1 MKISQHSVQEIIK
14 NLQNQL
20 EDQTRNHMEKRS
32 QLVDLYEDSLSL
44 LDEHQKRERNA
55 LTDKLFRYELLLND
69 KQESTTFHK
78 CSECKTKKANRN
90 ARHEEA
96 PKRVMPFRKARN
108 NNAILS
114 SINKQSRTASK
125 KSLAKCLK
133 ETIAQCS
140 HRTAHSQEN
149 EHGENNLF
157 LNKTSTRSNSL
168 VLSRSSK
175 LNSPYVSP
183 IISPT
188 ISPFNTQ
195 QACPSSYSKA
205 SSSSSSLPSLKFD
218 IVDAFVE
225 RNKFNDECKNL
236 DLDTSSWS
244 PYTNISRSPNVSSAD
259 ISDLSDDFELNNSDD
274 IKKEADF
281 QNKIDTIKSEVT
293 ANQEVAK
300 TNKPSDERQ

>member
-1 MKISQHSVQEIIK
+1 MKITQQSVQEIIK
-14 NLQNQL
+14 NLQIQL

-44 LDEHQKRERNA
+44 LDEHQKRERDA

-69 KQESTTFHK
+69 KQELTTSLK
-78 CSECKTKKANRN
+78 CSECKTKIANQN
-90 ARHEEA
+90 ACHEET
-96 PKRVMPFRKARN
+96 PRRVMPFRKARN

-114 SINKQSRTASK
+114 SISKQSRTASK
-125 KSLAKCLK
+125 KSLARCLK

-140 HRTAHSQEN
+140 HSSAHSQIN
-149 EHGENNLF
+149 GDDENNLF
-157 LNKTSTRSNSL
+157 FNKTSTRSNSL

-188 ISPFNTQ
+188 ISPLNTQ
-195 QACPSSYSKA
+195 QACPSSNSKA
-205 SSSSSSLPSLKFD
+205 SSSSSVPSLKFD
-218 IVDAFVE
+218 IVDAFIE
-225 RNKFNDECKNL
+225 RNKFNEECKNL

-244 PYTNISRSPNVSSAD
+244 PYTTISRSPNVSSAD
-259 ISDLSDDFELNNSDD
+259 ISDLSDDFELKNSDD

-281 QNKIDTIKSEVT
+281 QDKIDAIKSEGA

-300 TNKPSDERQ
+300 KNKPSDEHQ